1 MEQTR
6 DNSVKR
12 VKQALEELHRASNEL
27 LDAWWALDY
36 EAQDKNEEA
45 QKFWNI
51 LTDTYEES
59 PFSEIK
65 DSYEIVPTM
74 MQNWI
79 EAIEKREK
87 EE

>member
-6 DNSVKR
+6 ENSVKR
-12 VKQALEELHRASNEL
+12 VKQALEELHKASNEL
-27 LDAWWALDY
+27 LDAWWTLDD

-51 LTDTYEES
+51 LTDTYKES

-65 DSYEIVPTM
+65 DSYEVVPTM

-79 EAIEKREK
+79 EAIEKRE
-87 EE
+87 EEA